1 MKTLSLALS
10 YASSLTS
17 SIIADLSSYWI
28 RGDNWESVT
37 DRWEDLTG

>member
-17 SIIADLSSYWI
+17 SIIADLSSFWS
-28 RGDNWESVT
+28 RPDNWETIT

>member
-10 YASSLTS
+10 YASSLTN

-28 RGDNWESVT
+28 REDNWETIT

>member
-10 YASSLTS
+10 YASALTS
-17 SIIADLSSYWI
+17 SIIADLSSFWI
-28 RGDNWESVT
+28 RDKNWELIT